1 LPIEKSDDISKK
13 STVEMWLL
21 ENKRNTYF
29 SPILKFLLAKS
40 QNLARKKTGCWN
52 SREQT
57 GTGGLFLPNLELS
70 WFQMVLKD
78 EAGIREARKLLGIF
92 GTEFRLGKHLGSG
105 IASGSEVMN

>member
-1 LPIEKSDDISKK
+1 MPIEKSDNFSKK

-21 ENKRNTYF
+21 ENKTNTYF

-40 QNLARKKTGCWN
+40 QNLARKKKAAGIHGN
-52 SREQT
+52 KQARA
-57 GTGGLFLPNLELS
+57 GLFLPILELS

-78 EAGIREARKLLGIF
+78 EVGTREARKLGISGTDFRF
-92 GTEFRLGKHLGSG
+92 GKQLGSS

>member
-1 LPIEKSDDISKK
+1 MPIERPDDISKK

-21 ENKRNTYF
+21 ENKTNTYF

-40 QNLARKKTGCWN
+40 QKLARKKKGCWN

-70 WFQMVLKD
+70 WFQMLLKD
-78 EAGIREARKLLGIF
+78 EVGTREARKLGIS
-92 GTEFRLGKHLGSG
+92 GTEFILGKRLGSS